1 MTSKLVLFAIL
12 IALTIQTQ
20 YVPIPKR
27 PVGIP
32 FGNSNGKINI
42 ELVYDPVCKNVM
54 IIRL

>member
-1 MTSKLVLFAIL
+1 MTSKLVVFAIL
-12 IALTIQTQ
+12 IALTIQNQ
-20 YVPIPKR
+20 YIPIPKR

-32 FGNSNGKINI
+32 FGNPNGKINI

>member
-1 MTSKLVLFAIL
+1 MTSKLVVFAIL
-12 IALTIQTQ
+12 IALTIQNQ
-20 YVPIPKR
+20 YIPIPKR

-32 FGNSNGKINI
+32 SGNPNGKINI